1 MEPED
6 LEPQKKK
13 PPPKNLQ
20 IMGVEELR
28 EYIAGLKAEIERAEA
43 TIKSKQAARGLADTF
58 FKKPG

>member
-13 PPPKNLQ
+13 PPPKNLE
-20 IMGVEELR
+20 IMGLQELKD
-28 EYIAGLKAEIERAEA
+28 YIDDLKAEIARAEA
-43 TIKSKQAARGLADTF
+43 TIESKQSARGLADTF

>member
-13 PPPKNLQ
+13 PPPKNLE
-20 IMGVEELR
+20 IMGIQELKD
-28 EYIAGLKAEIERAEA
+28 YIDDLRAEIARAEA
-43 TIKSKQAARGLADTF
+43 TIKSKQSARGAADMF